1 MNDALPN
8 DATGYVFAAYAVV
21 FLLLLIYV
29 WILGAKFQ
37 RLSRELGRL
46 NDDLESG
53 SSGRAGGT
61 VAEAGTED

>member
-21 FLLLLIYV
+21 FLLLLIYL

-37 RLSRELGRL
+37 RLNRELVRL
-46 NDDLESG
+46 NEDLEA
-53 SSGRAGGT
+53 AGQT
-61 VAEAGTED
+61 DQAQAPTAVTDA